1 MAIDILIP
9 LGKGSPKDNT
19 ELRYTLRAIEKHL
32 KGYGNI
38 YIIGEK
44 PTCLQNAI
52 HIPFADLF
60 FSENKCRNIY
70 NKIMA
75 GCALPQLS
83 ADFLFFSDDHFLT
96 ADIEASEFPFH
107 HKGPLTMEGRGKED
121 TYGFLLK
128 NTLQLFPGTNNYN
141 IHGPILYNKEK
152 FKALQVPWKPYG
164 FGIKTVYCNTYN
176 IEGSYY
182 PECKI
187 SKALKADAV
196 MEIIKDRM
204 YFSIS
209 NRAFDGEI
217 KKVFEMLYPKKSKWE
232 L

>member
-9 LGKGSPKDNT
+9 LGKGSAHKNI

-32 KGYGNI
+32 SGYGNI
-38 YIIGEK
+38 YLIGERPVWLK
-44 PTCLQNAI
+44 NII
-52 HIPFADLF
+52 HIPLKDQH

-75 GCALPQLS
+75 GCALPELS
-83 ADFLFFSDDHFLT
+83 EDFLFFSDDHFLN
-96 ADIEASEFPFH
+96 ADITASAFPFH
-107 HKGPLTMEGRGKED
+107 HKGPLTREGRGKED

-128 NTLQLFPGTNNYN
+128 NTLELFPGTNNFN
-141 IHGPILYNKEK
+141 VHGPILYNKEK
-152 FKALQVPWKPYG
+152 FKAMIIPWKPFG
-164 FGIKTVYCNTYN
+164 FGIKTVYCNTYG

-187 SKALKADAV
+187 AKSLKVDAI
-196 MEIIKDRM
+196 MGMIKERL

-217 KKVFEMLYPKKSKWE
+217 RNVLECLFPKKSSFE
-232 L
+232 C

>member
-1 MAIDILIP
+1 MQTDIIIP
-9 LGKGSPKDNT
+9 LCKGSVKDNI
-19 ELRYTLRAIEKHL
+19 ELRYALRAIQKHL
-32 KGYGNI
+32 SGYRNI

-44 PTCLQNAI
+44 PGWLQNAI
-52 HIPFADLF
+52 HIPMRDLH

-75 GCALPQLS
+75 ACALPQLS
-83 ADFLFFSDDHFLT
+83 SDFLFFSDDHFLT
-96 ADIEASEFPFH
+96 ADIEASQFPYH

-121 TYGFLLK
+121 TYGFLLN

-152 FKALQVPWKPYG
+152 FMAMQIPWKPYG
-164 FGIKTVYCNTYN
+164 FGIKTVYCNIYN

-187 SKALKADAV
+187 SQALKSNAI

-217 KKVFEMLYPKKSKWE
+217 RKVFEMLYPEKSKWE
-232 L
+232 V